1 MALGCPSL
9 LSPPQLVH
17 NEYYCGDNERAE
29 EIRLR
34 MEAIKKAMDPKAKK
48 SDKPMPLKQGWA
60 ENKSPDGRS
69 YYVNATTGQTSW
81 EAPREPE
88 LPTGAAAEAE
98 LHQLQMALKEAAVN
112 QRKLECTLYL
122 TGAKPDQLKV
132 TEDAKPGSDKEL
144 VNNLLMAKDPHT
156 GEPYIHLKA
165 GRPNW
170 PGEFQSIAQ
179 THGRE
184 DIGVIFCGAPMI
196 AAALKEN
203 CEKESKTDGT
213 IFRLHKENF

>member
-1 MALGCPSL
+1 MPVRRPNKLATDPSGSRSPKTRST
-9 LSPPQLVH
+9 LSSA
-17 NEYYCGDNERAE
+17 N
-29 EIRLR
+29 
-34 MEAIKKAMDPKAKK
+34 
-48 SDKPMPLKQGWA
+48 
-60 ENKSPDGRS
+60 GRK
-69 YYVNATTGQTSW
+69 
-81 EAPREPE
+81 
-88 LPTGAAAEAE
+88 AAEAE

-144 VNNLLMAKDPHT
+144 VNNLLMAKAPHT